1 MYSMNIDIYLIQ
13 LKFEKGEGKE
23 TNEVKFLCF
32 TRTGDIS
39 MPVDSDKF
47 HILFFNTLSNY

>member
-1 MYSMNIDIYLIQ
+1 MYSVNIDIYLKQ

-23 TNEVKFLCF
+23 THEVKFLCF

-47 HILFFNTLSNY
+47 HILFLIL